1 MLFVIVRVELY
12 EVSPHVPPLL
22 VALPVI
28 VVPSA
33 LHALSASPLKLSP
46 IFLSDSP
53 VTVPLV
59 AAFTGMLT
67 AGSIAATSAN
77 MSVNDKNLFTMFFTS
92 DMFRTLFIFSSCL
105 ILFCPYFKIYA

>member
-1 MLFVIVRVELY
+1 MI
-12 EVSPHVPPLL
+12 SGSQNPPASLI
-22 VALPVI
+22 ALPVI
-28 VVPSA
+28 LVPLA
-33 LHALSASPLKLSP
+33 FHASSASPMKLSP
-46 IFLSDSP
+46 IFSSDSP

-77 MSVNDKNLFTMFFTS
+77 MSINDKNLFTMFFTS
-92 DMFRTLFIFSSCL
+92 DMFRTLFIFSSCF

>member
-1 MLFVIVRVELY
+1 M
-12 EVSPHVPPLL
+12 
-22 VALPVI
+22 ALPVI
-28 VVPSA
+28 VAPLA
-33 LHALSASPLKLSP
+33 LHASSASPEKLSP
-46 IFLSDSP
+46 IFPSAKP

-67 AGSIAATSAN
+67 AGSIAATIAN

-92 DMFRTLFIFSSCL
+92 DMFRTLFIFFSCL

>member
-1 MLFVIVRVELY
+1 MIC
-12 EVSPHVPPLL
+12 VP
-22 VALPVI
+22 V
-28 VVPSA
+28 A
-33 LHALSASPLKLSP
+33 LHALSTSPEKLSP
-46 IFLSDSP
+46 IFSSAKP

-105 ILFCPYFKIYA
+105 ILFCPYLKVYA

>member
-1 MLFVIVRVELY
+1 MADHA
-12 EVSPHVPPLL
+12 S
-22 VALPVI
+22 
-28 VVPSA
+28 SA
-33 LHALSASPLKLSP
+33 VPLKLSS
-46 IFLSDSP
+46 ILSSLRP

-92 DMFRTLFIFSSCL
+92 DMFRALFIFSSCL